1 MHRLWTQ
8 RWIHL
13 LIVSSIVF
21 WATGCASTKGRK
33 GRRHRRPD
41 RAPALATQA
50 PNFTLK
56 TLNGEREV
64 ELASF
69 RGTKPVVLVFGSYT

>member
-1 MHRLWTQ
+1 MHRLCTQ
-8 RWIHL
+8 RRIHL
-13 LIVSSIVF
+13 VIGLSIVL
-21 WATGCASTKGRK
+21 WATGCASTKGRM

-56 TLNGEREV
+56 TLKGEREV

-69 RGTKPVVLVFGSYT
+69 RGAKPVVLVFGSYT